1 MQHQQEIQKQM
12 SFKVCEYERIA
23 STKHLGSQSLGNK
36 GGNSEVTQSLA
47 ILSFVERL
55 LLMRYKY
62 PDLLHQFIYQKREPL
77 THQDVIGIWM
87 HSRVGLTASSS
98 SSSASKELHQDVDD
112 GMYYIP
118 AISFM
123 MAYKTLRRYLAS
135 TSFIEDTDAST
146 SCDARK
152 TISLQNMA
160 KDAVVVTAL
169 QVIFISKSLAS
180 ALIRLDKDGT
190 VQDPDDGNNNND
202 DDGEY
207 VLKIF
212 RREMDMVDSLVRSIQ
227 DARTKSKKPSES
239 QHSDTKFADS
249 KSEGASP
256 DNEMGNSRFQELW
269 EAAKADANCSEGD
282 SDNDNEDPHRQD
294 EMHRQVRNTSMKR
307 MNPNHKDARRI
318 HEHDTSRYTKDLND
332 LSKREDKV
340 TADDAVPIRHADSK
354 DPDDSSEVGGYEDN
368 SLNLWSVLLNF
379 WRTM

>member
-135 TSFIEDTDAST
+135 ASFTEDTDAST
-146 SCDARK
+146 SCDARR

-160 KDAVVVTAL
+160 EDAVVVTAL

-180 ALIRLDKDGT
+180 ALIRRDRDGT
-190 VQDPDDGNNNND
+190 VQDSGDGNNNDGDGDGDN
-202 DDGEY
+202 DGE
-207 VLKIF
+207 LF
-212 RREMDMVDSLVRSIQ
+212 
-227 DARTKSKKPSES
+227 
-239 QHSDTKFADS
+239 
-249 KSEGASP
+249 
-256 DNEMGNSRFQELW
+256 
-269 EAAKADANCSEGD
+269 
-282 SDNDNEDPHRQD
+282 
-294 EMHRQVRNTSMKR
+294 
-307 MNPNHKDARRI
+307 
-318 HEHDTSRYTKDLND
+318 
-332 LSKREDKV
+332 
-340 TADDAVPIRHADSK
+340 
-354 DPDDSSEVGGYEDN
+354 
-368 SLNLWSVLLNF
+368 
-379 WRTM
+379 

>member
-1 MQHQQEIQKQM
+1 
-12 SFKVCEYERIA
+12 
-23 STKHLGSQSLGNK
+23 
-36 GGNSEVTQSLA
+36 
-47 ILSFVERL
+47 
-55 LLMRYKY
+55 MRYKY

-180 ALIRLDKDGT
+180 ALIRRDRDGT
-190 VQDPDDGNNNND
+190 VQDSGDGNNNDGDGDN
-202 DDGEY
+202 DGE
-207 VLKIF
+207 LF
-212 RREMDMVDSLVRSIQ
+212 
-227 DARTKSKKPSES
+227 
-239 QHSDTKFADS
+239 
-249 KSEGASP
+249 
-256 DNEMGNSRFQELW
+256 
-269 EAAKADANCSEGD
+269 
-282 SDNDNEDPHRQD
+282 
-294 EMHRQVRNTSMKR
+294 
-307 MNPNHKDARRI
+307 
-318 HEHDTSRYTKDLND
+318 
-332 LSKREDKV
+332 
-340 TADDAVPIRHADSK
+340 
-354 DPDDSSEVGGYEDN
+354 
-368 SLNLWSVLLNF
+368 
-379 WRTM
+379 